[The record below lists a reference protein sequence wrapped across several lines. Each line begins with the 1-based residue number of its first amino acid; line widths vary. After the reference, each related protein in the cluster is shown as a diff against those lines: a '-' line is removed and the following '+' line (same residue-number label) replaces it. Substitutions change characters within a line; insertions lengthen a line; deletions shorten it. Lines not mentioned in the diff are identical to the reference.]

1 MIHYSCDRCGRKIA
15 TDDEIRYS
23 VRIEVAA
30 VITPIEDELRDEDRD
45 YLMELSESLEDGTID
60 EPLYA
65 DDTTKRKQFDLCC
78 DCHRKFKAN
87 PLAMES
93 SKQLNFSEN

>member
-15 TDDEIRYS
+15 TKDEIRFS
-23 VRIEVAA
+23 VRVEVEP
-30 VITPIEDELRDEDRD
+30 VIAPLEDELTDEDRD
-45 YLMELSESLEDGTID
+45 YLMELSESLDNGTVD
-60 EPLYA
+60 EPLYIEQA
-65 DDTTKRKQFDLCC
+65 SLRQQFDLCG

-87 PLAMES
+87 PLGRET